1 MVVVNAAMLNKNLL
15 KQFFNSNLCVEGEN
29 RLKDEWI
36 AHGLTLSDCGESFRK
51 ATDFISYL
59 LIYIACLPNYFF
71 ALPPPLQW
79 RWYCENER
87 WSFKTLVERS
97 LAFTALSRN
106 PSKHTKPSDSQF
118 TTVTNV
124 SLVNRNHS
132 TGPDALDWQNLFG
145 PAKYLDKICLCQMFN
160 LSSVDALR
168 QQSIC

>member
-1 MVVVNAAMLNKNLL
+1 MCWRWKSIERRVNCSWPH
-15 KQFFNSNLCVEGEN
+15 FV
-29 RLKDEWI
+29 RLRRK
-36 AHGLTLSDCGESFRK
+36 LPESHRLYK
-51 ATDFISYL
+51 LPSYL
-59 LIYIACLPNYFF
+59 HCLFTYFF

-97 LAFTALSRN
+97 LVFTASSRN

-145 PAKYLDKICLCQMFN
+145 PAKNLDKICLCQMFN